1 MGKKKKKV
9 VEEEPLV
16 VKIHAPLAYVSG
28 MDALSYA
35 QKFALQREDAGQLI
49 EIANSW
55 IELGNQLLTHGVE
68 LVYSD
73 ADEEAALSAP
83 DNKNTVF
90 GFGGAIH
97 HGEEE
102 TEPTADTTED

>member
-16 VKIHAPLAYVSG
+16 VKIYAPLAYVSG
-28 MDALSYA
+28 MDALAHA
-35 QKFALQREDAGQLI
+35 QQFALQREDAGQMI
-49 EIANSW
+49 EIANAW

-73 ADEEAALSAP
+73 GDNDPAASIGSGPGAA
-83 DNKNTVF
+83 F
-90 GFGGAIH
+90 GFTGGVD
-97 HGEEE
+97 HGEE
-102 TEPTADTTED
+102 TESSSDSPEG